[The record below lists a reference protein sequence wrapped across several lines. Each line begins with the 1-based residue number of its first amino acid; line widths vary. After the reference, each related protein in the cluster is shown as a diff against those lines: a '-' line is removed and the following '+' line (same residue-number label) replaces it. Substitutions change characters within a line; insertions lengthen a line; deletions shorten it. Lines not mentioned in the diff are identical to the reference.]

1 DIKNLQKNLNIDD
14 KKFELVRD
22 SNLLRPELCFSVLNQ
37 KYINSGWIDQI
48 MNLVN
53 NIEETNV
60 IKRWN
65 KKQIHIMIATSAF
78 GLGIDMPDVR
88 LVINYNFPMSMTRR
102 DQKPGA
108 KCVILYTR
116 KDICT
121 NYAIIADDR
130 MSDEDNEQTASQK
143 LYLSKAQF
151 QLFEVM
157 YYCLTFYECRFQQI
171 SKYYQLPNDPIP
183 PDCGLCDNCLNHAN
197 DCASLK
203 DAKIDILDMLNVISL
218 LCDNNSKIIPSD
230 VVDIF
235 CLAKNAHLQTLAD
248 LVRRGLVKQTILLSK
263 KANTAHLTCTL
274 VIEGTTENRRHETTQ
289 SDEIHTHNNT
299 GSDKRNPHSQE
310 HLNSDVKNY
319 DTESDEF
326 AQSSITRRNKTTP
339 KPVIPA
345 TI

>member
-22 SNLLRPELCFSVLNQ
+22 SNLLRSELCFSVLNR

-53 NIEETNV
+53 DIEETN
-60 IKRWN
+60 
-65 KKQIHIMIATSAF
+65 
-78 GLGIDMPDVR
+78 
-88 LVINYNFPMSMTRR
+88 
-102 DQKPGA
+102 QKPGA

-157 YYCLTFYECRFQQI
+157 YYCLTFYECQFQQI
-171 SKYYQLPNDPIP
+171 SNYYQLPNDPIP
-183 PDCGLCDNCLNHAN
+183 PDCSLYDNCLNYAN

-203 DAKIDILDMLNVISL
+203 DTKIDILDMLNMILL
-218 LCDNNSKIIPSD
+218 LCDNNSKIVPSD
-230 VVDIF
+230 VVNIF
-235 CLAKNAHLQTLAD
+235 CLAKNAHLQSKKLNVLDLYSRKKPTVLNTKLLAELALAD
-248 LVRRGLVKQTILLSK
+248 LVRCGLVKQTILLSK
-263 KANTAHLTCTL
+263 KANTAYLTCTL
-274 VIEGTTENRRHETTQ
+274 VIEGTTENGTHILIQKEETPQQYRTTQ
-289 SDEIHTHNNT
+289 MTKSA
-299 GSDKRNPHSQE
+299 
-310 HLNSDVKNY
+310 
-319 DTESDEF
+319 F
-326 AQSSITRRNKTTP
+326 TRTVTSKTTTP
-339 KPVIPA
+339 KA
-345 TI
+345 TSLQQSSNNTMIQNDTKTSDTSDN